1 MAEYSVLVVE
11 DEHTL
16 RRLLEYKLGKQ
27 FRVTTAENG
36 IEALKILDQELPDL
50 IISDIMMPK
59 MDGFTLQAAI
69 QDREET
75 RAIPFIFL
83 TAKADEG
90 SQLKGRRTGVDDYI
104 TKPFDIDQLISR
116 VQRLLERTKI
126 FKTQLD
132 ARIGEDFSK
141 KLMPKSLPNVE
152 NYRTIFYNQP
162 REHGG
167 GDIFDWTEIRPGT
180 YFITVGDVMGKGLQA
195 KFYAFSFLGYIR
207 STLHT
212 MMKLTE
218 SPAELIKRVNQILI
232 DDPPLEDTFASL
244 LVMRWEPAKNQLV
257 YANAGHCRPI
267 LLGPDGADVATYSDI
282 ILGLDYA
289 AEFKD
294 TMLTLSPGSAVI
306 SYTDGILEQV
316 MKNGEQLGEEGIIEH
331 LMAVAGSKEPV
342 EDMLHNVLRNSK
354 AEGFGDD
361 VLVFW
366 LQRKADQAKEE
377 NLPDA
382 RPESIDREPAPRA
395 AEIPDTGAG
404 TNLPADDVSVDEAG
418 VMGNAPQQQG
428 EPTQDDSGNG
438 ERVNPAR
445 TERGASEQ
453 EDSLP
458 RWYSPFNDASE
469 TSES

>member
-1 MAEYSVLVVE
+1 MAEYSILVVE

-27 FRVTTAENG
+27 FNVRVASNG
-36 IEALKILDQELPDL
+36 IEALKMLAEEAPDL

-59 MDGFTLQAAI
+59 MDGFTFQAAV
-69 QDREET
+69 QEKEET

-116 VQRLLERTKI
+116 VERLLERTKI

-141 KLMPKSLPNVE
+141 KLMPKSLPVVDG
-152 NYRTIFYNQP
+152 YRTIFFNQP

-212 MMKLTE
+212 MMKTTE
-218 SPAELIKRVNQILI
+218 SPAELIKRVNQTLI

-244 LVMRWEPAKNQLV
+244 LVMRWEPARNELV
-257 YANAGHCRPI
+257 YSNAGHCRPV
-267 LLGPDGADVATYSDI
+267 LLGPNGADIATYSDI
-282 ILGLDYA
+282 ILGLDHA

-294 TMLTLSPGSAVI
+294 TVLTLEPGSAVI

-316 MKNGEQLGEEGIIEH
+316 MKNGEQLGEEGIIETIT
-331 LMAVAGSKEPV
+331 AIAGT
-342 EDMLHNVLRNSK
+342 EDPIDNMLHSVLRNSK
-354 AEGFGDD
+354 SPRFADD

-366 LQRKADQAKEE
+366 LERLAEQSTEAT
-377 NLPDA
+377 
-382 RPESIDREPAPRA
+382 PESGSESSSSRLVSSDNGADEISAPDSDRLAETAPDRKSR
-395 AEIPDTGAG
+395 EHRQKR
-404 TNLPADDVSVDEAG
+404 DDDHA
-418 VMGNAPQQQG
+418 
-428 EPTQDDSGNG
+428 
-438 ERVNPAR
+438 
-445 TERGASEQ
+445 
-453 EDSLP
+453 LP
-458 RWYSPFNDASE
+458 RWFSPFEDISDD
-469 TSES
+469 